1 MADRRSH
8 VPDGPIIQKRNSLRL
23 PNRKDAQKVGFL
35 VNPIAGMGGAVG
47 LKGTDGKKTLQEAI
61 RKGAKSVSPERGV
74 RYLREVQRRDKDI
87 EFLIAPGKMGENIT
101 DQLKLE
107 HELIGRIGR
116 TTTSVDSV
124 RISRLMKKRRADLIV
139 FCGGDGTARDVLKG
153 VGQDTPVLGVPA
165 GVKIYSSVFAIHPA
179 AAGEST
185 VAFLQGQIPKRLGEV
200 VDVDETAFREDRLSV
215 KLFGHLTTPDSGP
228 LMQRS
233 KSVIGS
239 SENIELDAIGEYFQ
253 EEIDPAYTY
262 VLGPGTTLTRIAKRL
277 RVKKTLL
284 GVDAVKGNG
293 TLVGRDV
300 DQRALLSLVGKN
312 PTRIVISPI
321 GGQGFL
327 FGRGNQQITPD
338 VIRRVGVE
346 NVIVV
351 GSRSKIEALH
361 PRRLLTDS
369 GDDEID
375 RQLRGYLRVITGY
388 REEMVV
394 KVE

>member
-1 MADRRSH
+1 M
-8 VPDGPIIQKRNSLRL
+8 
-23 PNRKDAQKVGFL
+23 PNRINAQRVGFL

-47 LKGTDGKKTLQEAI
+47 LKGTDGKNILQEAI
-61 RKGAKSVSPERGV
+61 RKGARSVSPERAL
-74 RYLREVQRRDKDI
+74 RYLEEVQRSDKGI
-87 EFLIAPGKMGENIT
+87 EFLIAPGKMGENIA

-107 HELIGRIGR
+107 YELVGRIGR
-116 TTTSVDSV
+116 ATTSEDSV
-124 RISRLMKKRRADLIV
+124 RISCLMKKRRADLIV

-165 GVKIYSSVFAIHPA
+165 GVKIYSSVFAINPG

-200 VDVDETAFREDRLSV
+200 VDVDETAFRENRLSV

-239 SENIELDAIGEYFQ
+239 SENTELDAIAEYFQ

-262 VLGPGTTLTRIAKRL
+262 VLGPGSTLERIAKRL
-277 RVKKTLL
+277 RVNKTLL

-293 TLVGRDV
+293 TLLGRDM
-300 DQRALLSLVGKN
+300 DQRALLSLVGKS
-312 PTRIVISPI
+312 PTKIVISPI

-327 FGRGNQQITPD
+327 FGRGNQQITPE
-338 VIRRVGVE
+338 VIRRVGIE
-346 NVIVV
+346 NIIVV
-351 GSRSKIEALH
+351 GSRSKIEALD
-361 PRRLLTDS
+361 PRRLLVDS

-388 REEMVV
+388 REEMVI

>member
-1 MADRRSH
+1 
-8 VPDGPIIQKRNSLRL
+8 L
-23 PNRKDAQKVGFL
+23 PNRINAQRVGFL

-47 LKGTDGKKTLQEAI
+47 LKGTDGKNILQEAI
-61 RKGAKSVSPERGV
+61 RKGARSVSPERAL
-74 RYLREVQRRDKDI
+74 RYLEEVQRSDKGI
-87 EFLIAPGKMGENIT
+87 EFLIAPGKMGENIA

-107 HELIGRIGR
+107 YELVGRIGR
-116 TTTSVDSV
+116 ATTSEDSV
-124 RISRLMKKRRADLIV
+124 RISCLMKKRRADLIV

-165 GVKIYSSVFAIHPA
+165 GVKIYSSVFAINPG

-200 VDVDETAFREDRLSV
+200 VDVDETAFRENRLSV

-239 SENIELDAIGEYFQ
+239 SENTELDAIAEYFQ

-262 VLGPGTTLTRIAKRL
+262 VLGPGSTLERIAKRL
-277 RVKKTLL
+277 RVNKTLL

-293 TLVGRDV
+293 TLLGRDM
-300 DQRALLSLVGKN
+300 DQRALLSLVGKS
-312 PTRIVISPI
+312 PTKIVISPI

-327 FGRGNQQITPD
+327 FGRGNQQITPE
-338 VIRRVGVE
+338 VIRRVGIE
-346 NVIVV
+346 NIIVV
-351 GSRSKIEALH
+351 GSRSKIEALD
-361 PRRLLTDS
+361 PRRLLVDS

-388 REEMVV
+388 REEMVI

>member
-1 MADRRSH
+1 M
-8 VPDGPIIQKRNSLRL
+8 
-23 PNRKDAQKVGFL
+23 PNRNDAQKVGFL

-61 RKGAKSVSPERGV
+61 RKGAKFVSPERGL
-74 RYLREVQRRDKDI
+74 RYLEEVRRRDKDI
-87 EFLIAPGKMGENIT
+87 EFLIAPGKMGENIA
-101 DQLKLE
+101 DQLRLE
-107 HELIGRIGR
+107 HELVGRIGR
-116 TTTSVDSV
+116 TTASEDSV
-124 RISRLMKKRRADLIV
+124 RIARLMKRRRTDLIV

-153 VGQDTPVLGVPA
+153 VGQDTPTLGVPA
-165 GVKIYSSVFAIHPA
+165 GVKIYSSVFAINPVA
-179 AAGEST
+179 AAEST

-200 VDVDETAFREDRLSV
+200 VDVDEAAFRKNRLSV

-228 LMQRS
+228 LMQGS
-233 KSVIGS
+233 KSATGS
-239 SENIELDAIGEYFQ
+239 SEDTELDAIAEYFQ
-253 EEIDPAYTY
+253 EKIDPAYTY
-262 VLGPGTTLTRIAKRL
+262 ILGPGSTLERIAKRL
-277 RVKKTLL
+277 GVEKTLL
-284 GVDAVKGNG
+284 GVDAVKWNG
-293 TLVGRDV
+293 TVLGRDMEEK
-300 DQRALLSLVGKN
+300 ALLTLAGEGHAK
-312 PTRIVISPI
+312 IIISPI

-338 VIRRVGVE
+338 VIRKVGIE
-346 NVIVV
+346 NITVV
-351 GSRSKIEALH
+351 GSRNKIRALH

>member
-1 MADRRSH
+1 M
-8 VPDGPIIQKRNSLRL
+8 
-23 PNRKDAQKVGFL
+23 PNRNVAQKVGFL
-35 VNPIAGMGGAVG
+35 VNPIAGMGGAEG
-47 LKGTDGKKTLQEAI
+47 LKGTDGKKTLLEAI
-61 RKGAKSVSPERGV
+61 RKGAKSVSPERGL
-74 RYLREVQRRDKDI
+74 RYLEEVQRRNKDI
-87 EFLIAPGKMGENIT
+87 EFLIAPGKMGESIA
-101 DQLKLE
+101 DRLKLE
-107 HELIGRIGR
+107 HELVGRIGR
-116 TTTSVDSV
+116 TTTSQDSV
-124 RISRLMKKRRADLIV
+124 RIARLMKRRRAGLIV

-153 VGQDTPVLGVPA
+153 VGQDTPALGVPA
-165 GVKIYSSVFAIHPA
+165 GVKIYSSVFAINPVA
-179 AAGEST
+179 AAEST

-200 VDVDETAFREDRLSV
+200 VDVDEAAFRENRLSV
-215 KLFGHLTTPDSGP
+215 
-228 LMQRS
+228 
-233 KSVIGS
+233 S
-239 SENIELDAIGEYFQ
+239 SEDTELDTIAEYFQ
-253 EEIDPAYTY
+253 EKIDPVYTY
-262 VLGPGTTLTRIAKRL
+262 ILGPGSTLERIAKRL
-277 RVKKTLL
+277 GVKKTLL
-284 GVDAVKGNG
+284 GVDAVKWNG
-293 TLVGRDV
+293 TVLGRDM
-300 DQRALLSLVGKN
+300 DGTALLTLAGEGHVK
-312 PTRIVISPI
+312 IVISPI

>member
-1 MADRRSH
+1 M
-8 VPDGPIIQKRNSLRL
+8 
-23 PNRKDAQKVGFL
+23 PNRINAQKVGFL

-47 LKGTDGKKTLQEAI
+47 LKGTDGKNILQEAI
-61 RKGAKSVSPERGV
+61 RKGARSVSPERAL
-74 RYLREVQRRDKDI
+74 RYLEEVQRSDKGI
-87 EFLIAPGKMGENIT
+87 EFLIAPGKMGENIA

-107 HELIGRIGR
+107 YELVGRIGR
-116 TTTSVDSV
+116 ATTSEDSV
-124 RISRLMKKRRADLIV
+124 RISCLMKKRRADLIV

-165 GVKIYSSVFAIHPA
+165 GVKIYSSVFAINPG

-200 VDVDETAFREDRLSV
+200 VDVDETAFRENRLSV

-239 SENIELDAIGEYFQ
+239 SENTELDAIAEYFQ

-262 VLGPGTTLTRIAKRL
+262 VLGPGSTLERIAKRL
-277 RVKKTLL
+277 RVNKTLL

-293 TLVGRDV
+293 TLLGRDM
-300 DQRALLSLVGKN
+300 DQRALLSLVGKS
-312 PTRIVISPI
+312 PTKIVISPI

-327 FGRGNQQITPD
+327 FGRGNQQITPE
-338 VIRRVGVE
+338 VIRRVGIE
-346 NVIVV
+346 NIIVV
-351 GSRSKIEALH
+351 GSRSKIEALD
-361 PRRLLTDS
+361 PRRLLVDS

-388 REEMVV
+388 REEMVI

>member
-1 MADRRSH
+1 
-8 VPDGPIIQKRNSLRL
+8 L
-23 PNRKDAQKVGFL
+23 PNRINAQRVGFL

-47 LKGTDGKKTLQEAI
+47 LKGTDGKNILQEAI
-61 RKGAKSVSPERGV
+61 RKGARSVSPERAL
-74 RYLREVQRRDKDI
+74 RYLEEVQRSDKGI
-87 EFLIAPGKMGENIT
+87 EFLIAPGKMGENIA

-107 HELIGRIGR
+107 YELVGRIGR
-116 TTTSVDSV
+116 ATTSEDSV
-124 RISRLMKKRRADLIV
+124 RISCLMKKRRADLIV

-153 VGQDTPVLGVPA
+153 VGQDSPVLGVPA
-165 GVKIYSSVFAIHPA
+165 GVKIYSSVFAINPV

-200 VDVDETAFREDRLSV
+200 VDVDETAFRENRLSV

-239 SENIELDAIGEYFQ
+239 SENTELDAIAEYFQ

-262 VLGPGTTLTRIAKRL
+262 VLGPGSTLERIAKRL
-277 RVKKTLL
+277 RVNKTLL

-293 TLVGRDV
+293 TLLGRDM
-300 DQRALLSLVGKN
+300 DQRALLSLVGKS
-312 PTRIVISPI
+312 PTKIVISPI

-327 FGRGNQQITPD
+327 FGRGNQQITPE
-338 VIRRVGVE
+338 VIRRVGIE
-346 NVIVV
+346 NIIVV
-351 GSRSKIEALH
+351 GSRSKIEALD
-361 PRRLLTDS
+361 PRRLLVDS

-388 REEMVV
+388 REEMVI

>member
-1 MADRRSH
+1 
-8 VPDGPIIQKRNSLRL
+8 L
-23 PNRKDAQKVGFL
+23 PNRINAQRVGFL
-35 VNPIAGMGGAVG
+35 VNPIAGMGGVVG
-47 LKGTDGKKTLQEAI
+47 LKGTDGKNILQEAI
-61 RKGAKSVSPERGV
+61 RKGARSVSPERAL
-74 RYLREVQRRDKDI
+74 RYLEEVQRSDKGI
-87 EFLIAPGKMGENIT
+87 EFLIAPGKMGENIA

-107 HELIGRIGR
+107 YELVGRIGR
-116 TTTSVDSV
+116 ATTSEDSV
-124 RISRLMKKRRADLIV
+124 RISCLMKKRRADLIV

-165 GVKIYSSVFAIHPA
+165 GVKIYSSVFAINPG

-200 VDVDETAFREDRLSV
+200 VDVDETAFRENRLSV

-239 SENIELDAIGEYFQ
+239 SENTELDAIAEYFQ

-262 VLGPGTTLTRIAKRL
+262 VLGPGSTLERIAKRL
-277 RVKKTLL
+277 RVNKTLL

-293 TLVGRDV
+293 TLLGRDM
-300 DQRALLSLVGKN
+300 DQRALLSLVGKS
-312 PTRIVISPI
+312 PTKIVISPI

-327 FGRGNQQITPD
+327 FGRGNQQITPE
-338 VIRRVGVE
+338 VIRRVGIE
-346 NVIVV
+346 NIIVV
-351 GSRSKIEALH
+351 GSRSKIEALD
-361 PRRLLTDS
+361 PRRLLVDS

-388 REEMVV
+388 REEMVI

>member
-1 MADRRSH
+1 
-8 VPDGPIIQKRNSLRL
+8 L
-23 PNRKDAQKVGFL
+23 PNRINAQRVGFL

-47 LKGTDGKKTLQEAI
+47 LKGTDGKNILQEAI
-61 RKGAKSVSPERGV
+61 RKGARSVSPERAL
-74 RYLREVQRRDKDI
+74 RYLEEVQRSDKGI
-87 EFLIAPGKMGENIT
+87 EFLIAPGKMGENIA

-107 HELIGRIGR
+107 YELVGRIGR
-116 TTTSVDSV
+116 ATTSEDSV
-124 RISRLMKKRRADLIV
+124 RISCLMKKRRADLIV

-165 GVKIYSSVFAIHPA
+165 GVKIYSSVFAINPG

-200 VDVDETAFREDRLSV
+200 VDVDETAFRENRLSV

-239 SENIELDAIGEYFQ
+239 SENTELDAIAEYFQ

-262 VLGPGTTLTRIAKRL
+262 VLGPGSTLERIAKRL
-277 RVKKTLL
+277 RVNKTLL
-284 GVDAVKGNG
+284 GVDAVKGYG
-293 TLVGRDV
+293 TLLGRDM
-300 DQRALLSLVGKN
+300 DQRALLSLVGKS
-312 PTRIVISPI
+312 PTKIVISPI

-327 FGRGNQQITPD
+327 FGRGNQQITPE
-338 VIRRVGVE
+338 VIRRVGIE
-346 NVIVV
+346 NIIVV
-351 GSRSKIEALH
+351 GSRSKIEALD
-361 PRRLLTDS
+361 PRRLLVDS

-388 REEMVV
+388 REEMVI

>member
-1 MADRRSH
+1 
-8 VPDGPIIQKRNSLRL
+8 L
-23 PNRKDAQKVGFL
+23 PNRINAQRVGFL

-47 LKGTDGKKTLQEAI
+47 LKGTDGKNILQEAI
-61 RKGAKSVSPERGV
+61 RKGARSVSPERAL
-74 RYLREVQRRDKDI
+74 RYLEEVQRSDKGI
-87 EFLIAPGKMGENIT
+87 EFLIAPGKMGENIA

-107 HELIGRIGR
+107 YELVGRIGR
-116 TTTSVDSV
+116 ATTSEDSV
-124 RISRLMKKRRADLIV
+124 RISCLMKKRRADLIV

-165 GVKIYSSVFAIHPA
+165 GVKIYSSVFAINPV

-200 VDVDETAFREDRLSV
+200 VDVDETAFRENRLSV

-239 SENIELDAIGEYFQ
+239 SENTELDAIAEYFQ

-262 VLGPGTTLTRIAKRL
+262 VLGPGSTLERIAKRL
-277 RVKKTLL
+277 RVNKTLL

-293 TLVGRDV
+293 TLLGRDM
-300 DQRALLSLVGKN
+300 DQRALLSLVGKS
-312 PTRIVISPI
+312 PTKIVISPI

-327 FGRGNQQITPD
+327 FGRGNQQITPE
-338 VIRRVGVE
+338 VIRRVGIE
-346 NVIVV
+346 NIIVV
-351 GSRSKIEALH
+351 GSRSKIEALD
-361 PRRLLTDS
+361 PRRLLVDS

-388 REEMVV
+388 REEMVI

>member
-1 MADRRSH
+1 M
-8 VPDGPIIQKRNSLRL
+8 
-23 PNRKDAQKVGFL
+23 PNRINAQRVGFL

-47 LKGTDGKKTLQEAI
+47 LKGTDGKNILQEAI
-61 RKGAKSVSPERGV
+61 RKGARSVSPERAL
-74 RYLREVQRRDKDI
+74 RYLEEVQRSDKGI
-87 EFLIAPGKMGENIT
+87 EFLIAPGKMGENIA

-107 HELIGRIGR
+107 YELVGRIGR
-116 TTTSVDSV
+116 ATTSEDSV
-124 RISRLMKKRRADLIV
+124 RISCLMKKRRADLIV

-153 VGQDTPVLGVPA
+153 VGQDSPVLGVPA
-165 GVKIYSSVFAIHPA
+165 GVKIYSSVFAINPG

-200 VDVDETAFREDRLSV
+200 VDVDETAFRENRLSV

-239 SENIELDAIGEYFQ
+239 SENTELDAIAEYFQ

-262 VLGPGTTLTRIAKRL
+262 VLGPGSTLERIAKRL
-277 RVKKTLL
+277 RVNKTLL

-293 TLVGRDV
+293 TLLGRDM
-300 DQRALLSLVGKN
+300 DQRALLSLVGKS
-312 PTRIVISPI
+312 PTKIVISPI

-327 FGRGNQQITPD
+327 FGRGNQQITPE
-338 VIRRVGVE
+338 VIRRVGIE
-346 NVIVV
+346 NIIVV
-351 GSRSKIEALH
+351 GSRSKIEALD
-361 PRRLLTDS
+361 PRRLLVDS

-388 REEMVV
+388 REEMVI

>member
-1 MADRRSH
+1 MSN
-8 VPDGPIIQKRNSLRL
+8 RNV
-23 PNRKDAQKVGFL
+23 AQKVGFL

-61 RKGAKSVSPERGV
+61 RKGAKSVSPERAL
-74 RYLREVQRRDKDI
+74 RYLEEVQRSDKGI
-87 EFLIAPGKMGENIT
+87 EFLIAPGKMGENIA
-101 DQLKLE
+101 DQLKVE
-107 HELIGRIGR
+107 HELVGRIGR
-116 TTTSVDSV
+116 ATTSEDSV
-124 RISRLMKKRRADLIV
+124 RIARLMKKRGADLIV

-153 VGQDTPVLGVPA
+153 VGQDIPVLGVPA
-165 GVKIYSSVFAIHPA
+165 GVKIYSSVLAINPA

-200 VDVDETAFREDRLSV
+200 VDVDETAFRENRLSV

-228 LMQRS
+228 LIQRS

-239 SENIELDAIGEYFQ
+239 SENIELDAIAEYFQ

-293 TLVGRDV
+293 TVLGRDM

-312 PTRIVISPI
+312 PTRIVVSPI

-346 NVIVV
+346 SVIVV

-375 RQLRGYLRVITGY
+375 RHLRGYLRVITGY